1 MSVLWGNMIPSENA
15 RTAGYLVQ
23 QRDERVLGQDVRGPI
38 RAEQLD
44 VAPWSHGDA
53 TVEFTTNELTA
64 TCPITGQPDFYE
76 LKLSYR
82 PKESLIESKSLK
94 LYLWGFRDRGI
105 FAEDL
110 AATLLED
117 LVAACDPVEMM
128 VDLTQQVR
136 GGLQIRTV
144 VRHPPGGPGA

>member
-1 MSVLWGNMIPSENA
+1 M
-15 RTAGYLVQ
+15 Q
-23 QRDERVLGQDVRGPI
+23 QKNNRVLGREGRGPI
-38 RAEQLD
+38 GAEQLD
-44 VAPWSHGDA
+44 LVAWSHGDADA

-110 AATLLED
+110 AATLLKD
-117 LVAACDPVEMM
+117 LVAACDPVQIT

-144 VRHPPGGPGA
+144 VRHPSS

>member
-1 MSVLWGNMIPSENA
+1 ME
-15 RTAGYLVQ
+15 Q
-23 QRDERVLGQDVRGPI
+23 QDRVLGREARGPI
-38 RAEQLD
+38 SAERLE
-44 VAPWSHGDA
+44 VVPWGHGDADA

-82 PKESLIESKSLK
+82 PKGSLLESKSLK
-94 LYLWGFRDRGI
+94 LYLWGFREVGI

-110 AATLLED
+110 AAKMLAD
-117 LVAACDPVEMM
+117 LAGACDPSEMT

-136 GGLQIRTV
+136 GGLKIRTV
-144 VRHPPGGPGA
+144 VRHSG

>member
-1 MSVLWGNMIPSENA
+1 MRQED
-15 RTAGYLVQ
+15 RQ
-23 QRDERVLGQDVRGPI
+23 VLGRETRGPI
-38 RAEQLD
+38 GAEHLD
-44 VAPWSHGDA
+44 TVAWSHASADSV
-53 TVEFTTNELTA
+53 VEFSTNELTA
-64 TCPITGQPDFYE
+64 ICPITGQPDFYE

-82 PKESLIESKSLK
+82 PGTRLLESKAMK
-94 LYLWGFRDRGI
+94 LYLWSFRDRGM

-117 LVAACDPVEMM
+117 LVAACAPAEMT

-144 VRHPPGGPGA
+144 VRYPSNRMA

>member
-1 MSVLWGNMIPSENA
+1 M
-15 RTAGYLVQ
+15 Q
-23 QRDERVLGQDVRGPI
+23 QRDKGVLGRDVRGPI
-38 RAEQLD
+38 GAEQLD
-44 VAPWSHGDA
+44 VVPWGRGDTDA
-53 TVEFTTNELTA
+53 VVEFTTNELTA
-64 TCPITGQPDFYE
+64 TCPITGQPDFYG

-110 AATLLED
+110 AATLLKD
-117 LVAACDPVEMM
+117 LVAACDPAEMM

-136 GGLQIRTV
+136 GGLQIRAV
-144 VRHPPGGPGA
+144 VRHPST